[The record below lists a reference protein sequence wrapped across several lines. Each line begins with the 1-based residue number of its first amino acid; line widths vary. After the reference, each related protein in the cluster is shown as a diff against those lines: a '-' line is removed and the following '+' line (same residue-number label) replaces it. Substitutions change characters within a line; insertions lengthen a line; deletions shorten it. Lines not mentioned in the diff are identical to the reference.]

1 MLDDELAKRLAGLKI
16 ETFFTLLSEIKCEGL
31 IDALADRPT
40 DVEIETLGE
49 TVAQRYAGVFLKNWL
64 TRLGR
69 CMLRQLMR
77 QWQRWLHTVRDTS
90 RDTHLIQLLGTL

>member
-1 MLDDELAKRLAGLKI
+1 MLHDELAKRLAGLKI
-16 ETFFTLLSEIKCEGL
+16 ETFLTLLSEIKCEGL

-64 TRLGR
+64 TRLAR
-69 CMLRQLMR
+69 WMLRQLMR
-77 QWQRWLHTVRDTS
+77 QWQR
-90 RDTHLIQLLGTL
+90 

>member
-16 ETFFTLLSEIKCEGL
+16 ETFFTLLSEIKYEGL
-31 IDALADRPT
+31 IDTLADRPT
-40 DVEIETLGE
+40 DVEIEILCE

-64 TRLGR
+64 TGLAR

-77 QWQRWLHTVRDTS
+77 QWQR
-90 RDTHLIQLLGTL
+90 